1 MIDIKQKRPPKGDLL
16 LSGYQDSNPDR
27 VGTGT
32 GSLPAT
38 RSGCATGLRYIP
50 KFLRIGRD
58 SNPGHRVTRASVMRR
73 AWRFHQAYCGVSAL
87 AKQPDGIALGENT
100 KLGGKLSPN
109 PVDHELVTIET
120 N

>member
-1 MIDIKQKRPPKGDLL
+1 
-16 LSGYQDSNPDR
+16 
-27 VGTGT
+27 
-32 GSLPAT
+32 
-38 RSGCATGLRYIP
+38 
-50 KFLRIGRD
+50 
-58 SNPGHRVTRASVMRR
+58 MRR